1 MQVINKTIILLSFLG
16 LWLTSYLNAE
26 MQLILG
32 LSLIFS
38 FGILHGAND
47 LELINQME
55 SVRKVKFVKIL
66 AVYIFMILL
75 SVLLFMQIP
84 FFALMLFI
92 LVSSYHFGEQNWQ
105 KILRKCDKLISRLLQ
120 GSYGLLILSALFYFN
135 IDETQKIINKI
146 THVTIIESHF
156 LLIFLAATLLYVVLS
171 ILILIRKNE
180 LLVSFIEQSFYILI
194 LCVIFK
200 VANLIL
206 GFAIYFILWHSI
218 PSLHDQIKF
227 LHGSYNIENFKKYFK
242 SAFWYWIISLFGIF
256 ILYFI
261 SKDMVIF
268 DALFFSFLAS
278 ITFPHFIVILK
289 MYKQ

>member
-146 THVTIIESHF
+146 THVTIIESQF

>member
-105 KILRKCDKLISRLLQ
+105 KFLRKCDKLISRLLQ

-146 THVTIIESHF
+146 THVTIIESQF

>member
-75 SVLLFMQIP
+75 TVLLFMQIP

-146 THVTIIESHF
+146 THVTIIESQF

-278 ITFPHFIVILK
+278 ITFSSFYCHFKNV
-289 MYKQ
+289 

>member
-105 KILRKCDKLISRLLQ
+105 KFLRKCDKLISRLLQ

-146 THVTIIESHF
+146 THVTIIESQF
-156 LLIFLAATLLYVVLS
+156 LLILLAATLLYVVLS

>member
-66 AVYIFMILL
+66 AVYIYMILL

-146 THVTIIESHF
+146 THVTIIESQF

>member
-146 THVTIIESHF
+146 THVTIIESQF

-227 LHGSYNIENFKKYFK
+227 LYGSYNIENFKKYFK

>member
-146 THVTIIESHF
+146 THVTIIESQF

-256 ILYFI
+256 ILYFL
-261 SKDMVIF
+261 SNDMAIF

>member
-146 THVTIIESHF
+146 THVTIIESQF

-242 SAFWYWIISLFGIF
+242 SAFWYWIICLFGIF

-268 DALFFSFLAS
+268 DALFF
-278 ITFPHFIVILK
+278 
-289 MYKQ
+289 

>member
-135 IDETQKIINKI
+135 IDETQK
-146 THVTIIESHF
+146 
-156 LLIFLAATLLYVVLS
+156 LLI
-171 ILILIRKNE
+171 K
-180 LLVSFIEQSFYILI
+180 
-194 LCVIFK
+194 
-200 VANLIL
+200 
-206 GFAIYFILWHSI
+206 
-218 PSLHDQIKF
+218 LH
-227 LHGSYNIENFKKYFK
+227 
-242 SAFWYWIISLFGIF
+242 
-256 ILYFI
+256 
-261 SKDMVIF
+261 M
-268 DALFFSFLAS
+268 
-278 ITFPHFIVILK
+278 
-289 MYKQ
+289 

>member
-92 LVSSYHFGEQNWQ
+92 LVSSYQFGEQNWQ

-146 THVTIIESHF
+146 THVTIIESQF
-156 LLIFLAATLLYVVLS
+156 LLILLAATLLYVVLS

>member
-146 THVTIIESHF
+146 THVTIIESQF
-156 LLIFLAATLLYVVLS
+156 LLILLAATLLYVVLS

>member
-92 LVSSYHFGEQNWQ
+92 LVSSYHFGVQNWQ

-146 THVTIIESHF
+146 THVTIIESQF

>member
-105 KILRKCDKLISRLLQ
+105 KFLRKCDKLISRLLQ

-146 THVTIIESHF
+146 THVTIIESQF

-278 ITFPHFIVILK
+278 ITFPHLIVILK